1 MATGILSA
9 LRLHF
14 THRLRR
20 PGEEGR

>member
-20 PGEEGR
+20 PGVEGQ